1 VAPLPFYLFY
11 YCPSSL
17 GFYTPFLFLNNGGT
31 MQKISTRGIP
41 SNECLACGST
51 LFTVQVQF
59 DEDYNVASYLLNA
72 ECAICGSLVTA
83 PTAIDHPEYSPEDS
97 RWL

>member
-1 VAPLPFYLFY
+1 MSPI
-11 YCPSSL
+11 
-17 GFYTPFLFLNNGGT
+17 N
-31 MQKISTRGIP
+31 TRGIP

-72 ECAICGSLVTA
+72 ECSICGSLVTA